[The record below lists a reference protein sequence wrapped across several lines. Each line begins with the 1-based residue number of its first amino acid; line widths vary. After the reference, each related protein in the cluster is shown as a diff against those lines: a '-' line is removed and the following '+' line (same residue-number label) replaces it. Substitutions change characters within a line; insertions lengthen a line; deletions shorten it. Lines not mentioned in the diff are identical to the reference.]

1 MFFLY
6 FRLYFIFYF
15 VKIEKIDINT
25 YQYYI
30 KYLNKI
36 WKVIMKNTISGMNV
50 GDLGEKLKK
59 IIGDKP
65 LVVEEVS
72 LKDVKDDIPNNA
84 NVSTMGLTNF
94 KNLMSITSQQLFG
107 RELNIGDLAVVHAK
121 DMVEGNIKPENVDSN
136 ETGLSSS
143 RPKLR

>member
-84 NVSTMGLTNF
+84 NVSSMGLTNF
-94 KNLMSITSQQLFG
+94 KNLMNITSQQLFG

>member
-136 ETGLSSS
+136 ETGLTSS

>member
-1 MFFLY
+1 
-6 FRLYFIFYF
+6 
-15 VKIEKIDINT
+15 
-25 YQYYI
+25 
-30 KYLNKI
+30 
-36 WKVIMKNTISGMNV
+36 MKNTISGMNV

-136 ETGLSSS
+136 ETGLTSS

>member
-94 KNLMSITSQQLFG
+94 KNLMNITSQQLFG

>member
-94 KNLMSITSQQLFG
+94 KNLMNITSQQLFG

-136 ETGLSSS
+136 ETELSSS